1 MAGSSVKLGLRYAR
15 ALLRAIEKTEGTA
28 GDPTPAQKSAT
39 LLLEFVRTLQGTPH
53 FKDSLV
59 NPMFSHEDRE
69 KALMS
74 ALSLF
79 KPNETLASFVRVC
92 FARDRINIVNDV
104 ARAFIKLADE
114 AAGVVEVRITT
125 AREVDLF
132 ERSKIEMTI
141 TERISGT
148 PRFVWK
154 CDPNILGGMIIKAR
168 DRVVD
173 ASINGRLERFRSELV
188 RSVHV
193 H

>member
-15 ALLRAIEKTEGTA
+15 ALLRAIEKTEGMS
-28 GDPTPAQKSAT
+28 GSPTPAQKNAV
-39 LLLEFVRTLQGTPH
+39 LLTQFVRTLEGTPH

-74 ALSLF
+74 ALGLF
-79 KPNETLASFVRVC
+79 TPGEALASFIRVC
-92 FARDRINIVNDV
+92 FARDRINIIDDA
-104 ARAFIKLADE
+104 ARAFVKLADE
-114 AAGVVEVRITT
+114 AAGVVEVKITT
-125 AREVDLF
+125 ARDVDLF
-132 ERSKIEMTI
+132 ERSKVEMMI
-141 TERISGT
+141 TERIKGT

-154 CDPNILGGMIIKAR
+154 CDPNIIGGMIIKAR

-173 ASINGRLERFRSELV
+173 ASINGRLERFRTELV

-193 H
+193 D